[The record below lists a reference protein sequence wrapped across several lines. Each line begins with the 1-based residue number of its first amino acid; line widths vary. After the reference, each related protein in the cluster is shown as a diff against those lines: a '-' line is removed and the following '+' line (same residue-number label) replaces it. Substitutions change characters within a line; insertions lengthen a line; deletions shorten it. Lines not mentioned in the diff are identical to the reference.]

1 MNWPRPSYS
10 LCYSASGRCEPAAPG
25 SDAMGKAIR
34 QAVANLR
41 EGIRLNPDN
50 AEVHLSWV

>member
-1 MNWPRPSYS
+1 
-10 LCYSASGRCEPAAPG
+10 
-25 SDAMGKAIR
+25 MGKAIR